1 MKPAI
6 HLKRAYEAAAP
17 ADGRRVLIDGLW
29 PRGLRKDA
37 LPLDDWIKD
46 LAPSAARRQWFG
58 HQTPRWPAFRE
69 RYLAELRGPSHQAQ
83 LRALLAQAGA
93 GPLTLVYGA
102 RDTEHNNAV
111 VLREALLALAAGGR
125 GAARPSCED
134 SIGCMH
140 GSSEPDLRN

>member
-46 LAPSAARRQWFG
+46 LAPSAARRQWF
-58 HQTPRWPAFRE
+58 
-69 RYLAELRGPSHQAQ
+69 
-83 LRALLAQAGA
+83 
-93 GPLTLVYGA
+93 LVYGA

-125 GAARPSCED
+125 G
-134 SIGCMH
+134 
-140 GSSEPDLRN
+140 

>member
-46 LAPSAARRQWFG
+46 LAPSAAR
-58 HQTPRWPAFRE
+58 P
-69 RYLAELRGPSHQAQ
+69 
-83 LRALLAQAGA
+83 
-93 GPLTLVYGA
+93 

-125 GAARPSCED
+125 GAGR
-134 SIGCMH
+134 
-140 GSSEPDLRN
+140 

>member
-58 HQTPRWPAFRE
+58 HQT
-69 RYLAELRGPSHQAQ
+69 
-83 LRALLAQAGA
+83 
-93 GPLTLVYGA
+93 
-102 RDTEHNNAV
+102 
-111 VLREALLALAAGGR
+111 LREALLALAAGGR

-140 GSSEPDLRN
+140 

>member
-83 LRALLAQAGA
+83 LRALLARATPSTTTRWCCARRCWRWRRGGA
-93 GPLTLVYGA
+93 G
-102 RDTEHNNAV
+102 
-111 VLREALLALAAGGR
+111 
-125 GAARPSCED
+125 
-134 SIGCMH
+134 
-140 GSSEPDLRN
+140 

>member
-58 HQTPRWPAFRE
+58 
-69 RYLAELRGPSHQAQ
+69 
-83 LRALLAQAGA
+83 
-93 GPLTLVYGA
+93 
-102 RDTEHNNAV
+102 
-111 VLREALLALAAGGR
+111 
-125 GAARPSCED
+125 
-134 SIGCMH
+134 
-140 GSSEPDLRN
+140 

>member
-37 LPLDDWIKD
+37 LPLDD
-46 LAPSAARRQWFG
+46 
-58 HQTPRWPAFRE
+58 
-69 RYLAELRGPSHQAQ
+69 
-83 LRALLAQAGA
+83 
-93 GPLTLVYGA
+93 A

-125 GAARPSCED
+125 GA
-134 SIGCMH
+134 
-140 GSSEPDLRN
+140 

>member
-46 LAPSAARRQWFG
+46 LAP
-58 HQTPRWPAFRE
+58 
-69 RYLAELRGPSHQAQ
+69 
-83 LRALLAQAGA
+83 
-93 GPLTLVYGA
+93 
-102 RDTEHNNAV
+102 
-111 VLREALLALAAGGR
+111 
-125 GAARPSCED
+125 
-134 SIGCMH
+134 
-140 GSSEPDLRN
+140 

>member
-83 LRALLAQAGA
+83 LRALLAHAT
-93 GPLTLVYGA
+93 PSTTTRWCCA
-102 RDTEHNNAV
+102 R
-111 VLREALLALAAGGR
+111 RCWRWRRGG
-125 GAARPSCED
+125 
-134 SIGCMH
+134 
-140 GSSEPDLRN
+140 

>member
-46 LAPSAARRQWFG
+46 LAPSRWSTARATPSTTTRWCCARRCW
-58 HQTPRWPAFRE
+58 RWR
-69 RYLAELRGPSHQAQ
+69 RG
-83 LRALLAQAGA
+83 G
-93 GPLTLVYGA
+93 
-102 RDTEHNNAV
+102 
-111 VLREALLALAAGGR
+111 
-125 GAARPSCED
+125 
-134 SIGCMH
+134 
-140 GSSEPDLRN
+140 

>member
-83 LRALLAQAGA
+83 LRCC
-93 GPLTLVYGA
+93 A
-102 RDTEHNNAV
+102 RRCWRWRRAD
-111 VLREALLALAAGGR
+111 
-125 GAARPSCED
+125 AARRGLVVK
-134 SIGCMH
+134 IQ
-140 GSSEPDLRN
+140 

>member
-46 LAPSAARRQWFG
+46 LAPGLRRARHRAQ
-58 HQTPRWPAFRE
+58 Q
-69 RYLAELRGPSHQAQ
+69 RGGVA
-83 LRALLAQAGA
+83 RGAAGA
-93 GPLTLVYGA
+93 GGG
-102 RDTEHNNAV
+102 
-111 VLREALLALAAGGR
+111 GGR
-125 GAARPSCED
+125 
-134 SIGCMH
+134 
-140 GSSEPDLRN
+140 

>member
-58 HQTPRWPAFRE
+58 HQTPRWPAF
-69 RYLAELRGPSHQAQ
+69 
-83 LRALLAQAGA
+83 
-93 GPLTLVYGA
+93 YGA

-111 VLREALLALAAGGR
+111 VLREALLALAAGG
-125 GAARPSCED
+125 G
-134 SIGCMH
+134 G
-140 GSSEPDLRN
+140 G

>member
-69 RYLAELRGPSHQAQ
+69 RSTARATPSTTTRWCCARRCWRWRRG
-83 LRALLAQAGA
+83 GA
-93 GPLTLVYGA
+93 G
-102 RDTEHNNAV
+102 
-111 VLREALLALAAGGR
+111 
-125 GAARPSCED
+125 
-134 SIGCMH
+134 
-140 GSSEPDLRN
+140 

>member
-46 LAPSAARRQWFG
+46 LAPSAALRQWFG

-83 LRALLAQAGA
+83 LRALLAQAG
-93 GPLTLVYGA
+93 PA
-102 RDTEHNNAV
+102 R
-111 VLREALLALAAGGR
+111 LRWSTARATPSTTTRWCCARRCWRWRRAD
-125 GAARPSCED
+125 AARPS
-134 SIGCMH
+134 GF
-140 GSSEPDLRN
+140 P

>member
-69 RYLAELRGPSHQAQ
+69 RYL
-83 LRALLAQAGA
+83 
-93 GPLTLVYGA
+93 
-102 RDTEHNNAV
+102 
-111 VLREALLALAAGGR
+111 
-125 GAARPSCED
+125 
-134 SIGCMH
+134 
-140 GSSEPDLRN
+140 

>member
-46 LAPSAARRQWFG
+46 LAPSAAR
-58 HQTPRWPAFRE
+58 
-69 RYLAELRGPSHQAQ
+69 
-83 LRALLAQAGA
+83 
-93 GPLTLVYGA
+93 
-102 RDTEHNNAV
+102 
-111 VLREALLALAAGGR
+111 
-125 GAARPSCED
+125 
-134 SIGCMH
+134 
-140 GSSEPDLRN
+140 

>member
-58 HQTPRWPAFRE
+58 HQTPRWPAFRDTA
-69 RYLAELRGPSHQAQ
+69 RATPSTTTRWCCARRCWRWRRG
-83 LRALLAQAGA
+83 G
-93 GPLTLVYGA
+93 
-102 RDTEHNNAV
+102 
-111 VLREALLALAAGGR
+111 AAG
-125 GAARPSCED
+125 
-134 SIGCMH
+134 
-140 GSSEPDLRN
+140 